1 MSVPPLTKDELR
13 AHTAGGSFERG
24 QQYLQD
30 GAVQSVQRTD
40 DRTLKAKVQGG
51 DVHPYLVTVRFDAEQ
66 ITEVKCTCPYYEG
79 SWCKHVVATLLK
91 VLEDEAV
98 PKSEPAAVADL
109 VEDLDRSDLVSLV
122 ERLAE
127 HDPRL
132 LDQIERERARLMGNS
147 EQTDGT
153 AE

>member
-1 MSVPPLTKDELR
+1 
-13 AHTAGGSFERG
+13 
-24 QQYLQD
+24 
-30 GAVQSVQRTD
+30 
-40 DRTLKAKVQGG
+40 
-51 DVHPYLVTVRFDAEQ
+51 
-66 ITEVKCTCPYYEG
+66 
-79 SWCKHVVATLLK
+79 
-91 VLEDEAV
+91 
-98 PKSEPAAVADL
+98 VADL